1 MKNRKGRKE
10 RKKERKKERQRI
22 ESLVSEAPN
31 LQTALASFVFVF
43 VLFALFFV
51 FGKGSRQVTS
61 RFGVS
66 IIRVLYE
73 VGIVKPRGRFL

>member
-1 MKNRKGRKE
+1 MENRKGRKE

-43 VLFALFFV
+43 VLFALLA
-51 FGKGSRQVTS
+51 
-61 RFGVS
+61 
-66 IIRVLYE
+66 RV
-73 VGIVKPRGRFL
+73 RDR